1 MFRNDYCSVLGDV
14 ASSFLGSFLH
24 YKTTKPAEV
33 NIFHLWIKMPLLR
46 P

>member
-33 NIFHLWIKMPLLR
+33 NIFIFGEIM
-46 P
+46 